1 MVSNRPRMTNVARP
15 AARHAATLAR
25 GRVPAALLL
34 AALLLAGPAAT
45 AASPP
50 SRQAASP
57 LTLERVFATPDLSG
71 PTLRSP
77 RFSPDGRLVVYLR
90 GADDDMNRFDLWAY
104 DIAQRRHR
112 KLVDARALVPAERAL
127 SAEEEARRERLR
139 IASLRGIVDYQFSA
153 DSRFLLVPLSGDL
166 YLYDLRAPVDRAV
179 RALTQTDAYET
190 EARFSPRGR
199 WVSFVRD
206 QNLHVLELAT
216 GREQAITRDG
226 GGTLSYGVAEFIAQ
240 EEMDRNDGHWWSPDE
255 TRLAYAR
262 VDESTVDEVE
272 RFEINADNVQV
283 IRQRYPAAGRP
294 NARVD
299 LFVHDLASG
308 AARAVDARDEYL
320 ARVAWF
326 PESDALAVQTHSRD
340 QRTLVLWRVDA
351 ASGTA
356 QALVTERSATWVE
369 LHDEL
374 TFLPRSRQIVWASS
388 RSGQRHLYLID
399 YRGND
404 VRALTAGDWAVVG
417 DDRGRAIRGID
428 EARGRIY
435 FMANRDTPLERH
447 LYSAS
452 LRGAGVP
459 AAPLRLTT
467 PGGWHSVAMSRDA
480 RRWLDTRSDPDTPPS
495 LTLRSVAGD
504 TAVDLVPNRLDA
516 RHPYAPYV
524 DAHVTTEFG
533 TLQAADGQTLH
544 WQMLRPKQLAPGK
557 RHPVVV
563 DTYGGPGVQ
572 RVRRAWM
579 GGARAGD
586 GFFRQ
591 ILAQRGYIVFTLD
604 NRGSGFR
611 GVRFESALHRRM
623 GTVEIEDQVRG
634 VEFLRTLPY
643 VDPAR
648 IGIWGWS
655 YGGYVSLLAL
665 LRAPEHFAAA
675 VAGAP
680 VTDWRLYDTHYTE
693 RYMGTPAE
701 NAAGYDEGMA
711 MTHAEALRGRLLLVH
726 GMADDNV
733 LFTHSTAM
741 MKRLQDLNKPFDV
754 MVYPGSKHA
763 LIRFPSTGAHAYG
776 SMLRFLDDA
785 LRPPGQPIGMTPP

>member
-1 MVSNRPRMTNVARP
+1 MVPKPSRMTN
-15 AARHAATLAR
+15 AARRLPFLLPLPLLGVLAR
-25 GRVPAALLL
+25 V
-34 AALLLAGPAAT
+34 LLAGALCLGVGVAT
-45 AASPP
+45 AAGTTATPQ
-50 SRQAASP
+50 R

-71 PTLRSP
+71 ATLRSP

-104 DIAQRRHR
+104 DIAQARHR
-112 KLVDARALVPAERAL
+112 KLVDARELVPSERAL

-139 IASLRGIVDYQFSA
+139 IASLRGIVDYEFSA

-166 YLYDLRAPVDRAV
+166 YLYDLRAPAGRAV
-179 RALTQTDAYET
+179 RALTRTEAYET

-206 QNLHVLELAT
+206 QNLHVLELTT
-216 GREQAITRDG
+216 GREQPITRDG

-240 EEMDRNDGHWWSPDE
+240 EEMDRNEGYWWSPDE
-255 TRLAYAR
+255 ARIAYAR

-272 RFEINADNVQV
+272 RFEINADNVRV

-299 LFVHDLASG
+299 LFVQDLAGG
-308 AARAVDARDEYL
+308 AARPVAARDEYL

-326 PESDALAVQTHSRD
+326 PESDALAVQTQSRD
-340 QRTLVLWRVDA
+340 QRTLVLWRVA
-351 ASGTA
+351 AATGAA
-356 QALVTERSATWVE
+356 QPLVTERSDTWVE

-374 TFLPRSRQIVWASS
+374 SFLPRARQIIWASS
-388 RSGQRHLYLID
+388 RSGQRHLYLLD
-399 YRGND
+399 YSGREL
-404 VRALTAGDWAVVG
+404 RALTAGDWGVLG

-435 FMANRDTPLERH
+435 FMANRETPLERH
-447 LYSAS
+447 LYAAS
-452 LRGAGVP
+452 LRGAGDP
-459 AAPLRLTT
+459 SNPTRLTARQ
-467 PGGWHSVAMSRDA
+467 GWHSVAMSRDA
-480 RRWLDTRSDPDTPPS
+480 RRWLETYSDPDTPPS
-495 LTLRSVAGD
+495 LSLRSVDGGRP
-504 TAVDLVPNRLDA
+504 VELVANRLDA
-516 RHPYAPYV
+516 THPYAPYL
-524 DAHVTTEFG
+524 DAHVATEFG
-533 TLQAADGQTLH
+533 TLQAVDGQTMH
-544 WQMLRPKQLAPGK
+544 WQMLRPKQMVPGK
-557 RHPVVV
+557 RYPVVV

-579 GGARAGD
+579 GGARPGD
-586 GFFRQ
+586 GLFRQ
-591 ILAQRGYIVFTLD
+591 MLAQRGYVVFTLD

-611 GVRFESALHRRM
+611 GVRFETALHRRM
-623 GTVEIEDQVRG
+623 GTVEIDDQVRG
-634 VEFLRTLPY
+634 VEYLRTLPY

-648 IGIWGWS
+648 VGIWGWS

-675 VAGAP
+675 VSGAP

-693 RYMGTPAE
+693 RYMGTPE
-701 NAAGYDEGMA
+701 DNAAGYAEGNA
-711 MTHAEALRGRLLLVH
+711 MTHAAALRGRLLLVH

-741 MKRLQDLNKPFDV
+741 FKRLQDLNKPFDI

-763 LIRFPSTGAHAYG
+763 LIRFPATGPHAYG

-785 LRPPGQPIGMTPP
+785 LQP

>member
-1 MVSNRPRMTNVARP
+1 MVPNRPRMTNATPCTARF
-15 AARHAATLAR
+15 ARAATPLSGQRLRPLLGPLLRTLVLCGLA
-25 GRVPAALLL
+25 GIPGL
-34 AALLLAGPAAT
+34 AAAAQPDPG
-45 AASPP
+45 A
-50 SRQAASP
+50 
-57 LTLERVFATPDLSG
+57 LTFERMFATPDLSG
-71 PTLRSP
+71 ATLRSP

-112 KLVDARALVPAERAL
+112 KLVDARELAPAERAL

-139 IASLRGIVDYQFSA
+139 IASLRGIVDYEFSS
-153 DSRFLLVPLSGDL
+153 DSRYLLVPLSGDL
-166 YLYDLRAPVDRAV
+166 YLYDLGGQPGRAV
-179 RALTQTDAYET
+179 RALTRTEAYET

-216 GREQAITRDG
+216 GREQALTRDG

-240 EEMDRNDGHWWSPDE
+240 EEMGRNDGHWWSPDE
-255 TRLAYAR
+255 TRIAYAR

-272 RFEINADNVQV
+272 RFEIDADAVRV

-294 NARVD
+294 NARVE
-299 LFVHDLASG
+299 LFVHELASG
-308 AARAVDARDEYL
+308 TARAVEARDEYL

-326 PESDALAVQTHSRD
+326 PESDALAVQTQSRD
-340 QRTLVLWRVDA
+340 QRQLVLWRVDA
-351 ASGTA
+351 GSGAA
-356 QALVTERSATWVE
+356 QTLVTERSDTWVE

-374 TFLPRSRQIVWASS
+374 SFLARARQIVWASS
-388 RSGQRHLYLID
+388 RSGQRHLYLLD
-399 YRGND
+399 YTGREL
-404 VRALTAGDWAVVG
+404 RALTAGDWGVLG

-428 EARGRIY
+428 EASGRIY
-435 FMANRDTPLERH
+435 FMANRETPLERH
-447 LYSAS
+447 LYAAS
-452 LRGAGVP
+452 LRGAGEP
-459 AAPLRLTT
+459 ANPARLTT
-467 PGGWHSVAMSRDA
+467 RSGWHSVAMSRDT
-480 RRWLDTRSDPDTPPS
+480 RRWLETFSDPDTPPS
-495 LTLRSVAGD
+495 LSLRSAAGGPAIELVA
-504 TAVDLVPNRLDA
+504 NRLDA
-516 RHPYAPYV
+516 RHPYAPYL
-524 DAHVTTEFG
+524 DAHISTEFG

-544 WQMLRPKQLAPGK
+544 WQMLRPKQLEPGK
-557 RHPVVV
+557 RYPVVV

-604 NRGSGFR
+604 NRGTGYR
-611 GVRFESALHRRM
+611 GVAFETALYRRM
-623 GTVEIEDQVRG
+623 GTVEIDDQVRG
-634 VEFLRTLPY
+634 VDYLRTLPY

-648 IGIWGWS
+648 VGIWGWS

-665 LRAPEHFAAA
+665 LRAPDHFAAA
-675 VAGAP
+675 VSGAP

-693 RYMGTPAE
+693 RYMGTPAD
-701 NAAGYDEGMA
+701 NAAGYADGNA

-733 LFTHSTAM
+733 LFTHTTAM
-741 MKRLQDLNKPFDV
+741 LKRLQELNKPFDV

-763 LIRFPSTGAHAYG
+763 LIRFPATGPHAYG
-776 SMLRFLDDA
+776 SMLRFLDQA
-785 LRPPGQPIGMTPP
+785 LQP